1 MTRCRMMGFECPAPH
16 TVTRLRHC
24 NSLLEEPL
32 PNQGQEASP
41 SPQRAGIMP
50 YGGVPFDLLILR
62 QPCCVVQAG
71 LELLVLPSWLPEYQ
85 DYRHAPRPPA
95 QLYLLLLRVSSGL
108 ILREEGLEA
117 VRGVRLWNYPWEHL
131 RGPTVSQGQL
141 PAAVCRAAFVL
152 SHVLCNLPP
161 S

>member
-1 MTRCRMMGFECPAPH
+1 MARAQLEGQRDLLDSLASCRMMGFECPAPH

-85 DYRHAPRPPA
+85 DYRHEPRPPA
-95 QLYLLLLRVSSGL
+95 RSALS
-108 ILREEGLEA
+108 
-117 VRGVRLWNYPWEHL
+117 
-131 RGPTVSQGQL
+131 TVTEGQL
-141 PAAVCRAAFVL
+141 WPVTHGGGARSSEGHEALESPLGAPQGSWEERD
-152 SHVLCNLPP
+152 
-161 S
+161 